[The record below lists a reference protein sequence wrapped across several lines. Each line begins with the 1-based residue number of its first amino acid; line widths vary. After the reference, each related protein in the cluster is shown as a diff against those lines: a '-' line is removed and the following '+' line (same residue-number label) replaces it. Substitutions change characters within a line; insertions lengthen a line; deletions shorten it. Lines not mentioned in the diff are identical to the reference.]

1 MKNKMA
7 WAKYLHLVSHE
18 KKTDARANGQSLS
31 RVSDSMRNKEH
42 FGDPAKNKSI
52 LVGVLV

>member
-7 WAKYLHLVSHE
+7 LAKNLQVVSHG

-42 FGDPAKNKSI
+42 FGDPGKNKST
-52 LVGVLV
+52 LTGVLA

>member
-7 WAKYLHLVSHE
+7 WAKNLQVVSHG
-18 KKTDARANGQSLS
+18 KKTDVRANGQSLS

-42 FGDPAKNKSI
+42 FGDQGKNKST
-52 LVGVLV
+52 LTGVLA